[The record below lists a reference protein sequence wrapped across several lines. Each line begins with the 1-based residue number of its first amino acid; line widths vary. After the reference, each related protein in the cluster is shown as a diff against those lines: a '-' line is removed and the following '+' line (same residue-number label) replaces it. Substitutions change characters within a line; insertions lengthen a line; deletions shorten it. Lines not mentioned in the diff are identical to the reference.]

1 MLILLLSMQTL
12 LFYFFAFLILIAAMN
27 VIVARNPV
35 HAVLF
40 LILAF
45 VNASV
50 VGIMLGAEF
59 ISMSLII
66 VYVGAVAVLFLF
78 VVMMLDISYQQLKKS
93 VLYNIKLGLLVGF
106 TLWGLLVVVLAQS
119 KFLIPNVNKVSQ
131 LVQRTNTELIGL
143 DLYTK
148 YFFAFQMAG
157 AILLVAMIGAIVL
170 TLSHEKPVRRQ
181 NISEQIKRRREDG
194 VKLVDVKLGQGV
206 EL

>member
-45 VNASV
+45 VNASAI
-50 VGIMLGAEF
+50 GIMLGAEF

-78 VVMMLDISYQQLKKS
+78 VVMMLDIIYQQLKKS
-93 VLYNIKLGLLVGF
+93 VLHNIKLGLLVGF
-106 TLWGLLVVVLAQS
+106 TFWGLLVVVLAQS
-119 KFLIPNVNKVSQ
+119 KFLLPSINKVGQ

-157 AILLVAMIGAIVL
+157 LILLVAMIGAIVL
-170 TLSHEKPVRRQ
+170 TLSHAKPVRRQ
-181 NISEQIKRRREDG
+181 DINKQVSRKREDG

-206 EL
+206 KL